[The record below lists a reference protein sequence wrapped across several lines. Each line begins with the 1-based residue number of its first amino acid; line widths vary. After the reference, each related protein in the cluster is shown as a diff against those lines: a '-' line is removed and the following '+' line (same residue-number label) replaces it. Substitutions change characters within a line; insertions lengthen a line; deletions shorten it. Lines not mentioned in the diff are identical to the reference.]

1 MDSRLLDGACKFMP
15 EINPI
20 IATGVAKEQIRG
32 VEAFVDQ
39 ILRAAAADFPE
50 GLTYDGYNRCTPQD
64 EFNAITRVRDN
75 KQLFELARSDFYMV
89 SYQFSFQGKPL
100 FPRHLHLPYIRDGG
114 LLYVR
119 GKMFSVSPVLTDRLF
134 SITADDMFIQ
144 LTRKRL
150 TFERTSHRVI
160 VNNESELVN
169 IVWSWVHVKAAAKNK
184 SKKANRIIVS
194 TLAHYFFAKY
204 GFIQTLKRYTN
215 ADVIVGTDEINVHNY
230 PKDEWV
236 IFCSVGVCPTAL
248 PTYSYKTTPL
258 RVAVRKD
265 QCTIDVKS
273 FIGTFYY
280 IVDHYPQRFDVESI
294 DDPWIWKVVLGHII
308 YEAGTSEGLMVNE
321 IEDHLNSIEEY
332 IDAIV
337 IKQFE
342 VAGHN
347 FKDIHDMFLYVIQQ
361 LSQPSAT
368 DGSYESSMYDKRLT
382 TLRYL
387 MYDIIAE
394 INQLM
399 FDLRNI
405 TKKRK
410 ELDETQINNIFNM
423 RLRSDLI
430 TRITRHSN
438 HPEVVPVSVSNDNMF
453 FGVTAVMVSQEKT
466 STRGGSKGK
475 MNLKDP
481 SKHLHASVAE
491 VASYNNLPKADPTG
505 RSRINPCLKLTPDFT
520 VVRDPQH
527 REVLDA
533 VQRLISMR

>member
-1 MDSRLLDGACKFMP
+1 MDKRLLDGACKYMP
-15 EINPI
+15 EINPV
-20 IATGVAKEQIRG
+20 IATGVAKEQIKG

-39 ILRAAAADFPE
+39 ILRAAANDFPE
-50 GLTYDGYNRCTPQD
+50 GLVYEGYKRCTPQD
-64 EFNAITRVRDN
+64 EFNAATRVRDN
-75 KQLFELARSDFYMV
+75 KQLFELARSDFYMMT
-89 SYQFSFQGKPL
+89 YLFSFQGKPL
-100 FPRHLHLPYIRDGG
+100 FPRHLYLPYIRDGG

-119 GKMFSVSPVLTDRLF
+119 GKMFSVSPVLADRLF
-134 SITADDMFIQ
+134 SVTANDMFIQ

-150 TFERTSHRVI
+150 TFERTSHRMI
-160 VNNESELVN
+160 VNGESELVN
-169 IVWSWVHVKAAAKNK
+169 VVWSWVHVKAAAKNK
-184 SKKANRIIVS
+184 SKKSNRIIFS
-194 TLAHYFFAKY
+194 TMAHYIFAKF
-204 GFIQTLKRYTN
+204 GFIQAMKQFTG
-215 ADVIVGTDEINVHNY
+215 ADVIVGTDEITQHSH
-230 PKDEWV
+230 PKSEWI
-236 IFCSVGVCPTAL
+236 IFSSVGVCPTAL
-248 PTYSYKTTPL
+248 PSYSYTSTKL

-265 QCTIDVKS
+265 QYSSDVRNL
-273 FIGTFYY
+273 IGTFFYV
-280 IVDHYPQRFDVESI
+280 VDHFPHRFDVESI
-294 DDPWIWKVVLGHII
+294 DDPYIWKVVLGHII

-321 IEDHLNSIEEY
+321 IQDHLNSIEEY

-342 VAGHN
+342 AAGHTFN
-347 FKDIHDMFLYVIQQ
+347 TIHGMFMYVIQY

-423 RLRSDLI
+423 RLRPDLI

-438 HPEVVPVSVSNDNMF
+438 HPEVVPASVSNDNMF

-466 STRGGSKGK
+466 STQGGSKGK

-520 VVRDPQH
+520 VVRDPKH
-527 REVLDA
+527 KGLLDS